1 MALQKRV
8 TYETAQDVQYHNKIE
23 ITSVVVGG
31 VRHFRAY
38 SLLQAV
44 DPKLDAR
51 LRNSLVSACAKYA
64 DKYDGAVL
72 VKRYKSSNAWFF
84 SLQFLG
90 NVLAEMKP
98 GTKASLE
105 VEYAMILAEALEN
118 YEAEGTRWL
127 VHIIGKEGQEGN
139 TDGQK
144 P

>member
-1 MALQKRV
+1 MAFRKRV
-8 TYETAQDVQYHNKIE
+8 TYETVQDVQCHNSIE
-23 ITSVVVGG
+23 ITSVVIGG

-38 SLLQAV
+38 SLLQAA

-51 LRNSLVSACAKYA
+51 LRKSLVSTCAKYA

-90 NVLAEMKP
+90 NVSMELKP

-105 VEYAMILAEALEN
+105 IEYAMILAEALEN
-118 YEAEGTRWL
+118 YDAEGVGRP
-127 VHIIGKEGQEGN
+127 VHIIGKDGQEGN
-139 TDGQK
+139 ADG
-144 P
+144 

>member
-1 MALQKRV
+1 MAFRKRV

-23 ITSVVVGG
+23 ITSIVTGG

-38 SLLQAV
+38 SLFQAA

-51 LRNSLVSACAKYA
+51 LRKSLVSTCAKYA

-72 VKRYKSSNAWFF
+72 AKRYKSSDAWFF

-90 NVLAEMKP
+90 NALAEMKP

-105 VEYAMILAEALEN
+105 VENAMILAEALEN
-118 YEAEGTRWL
+118 HEAEGTRWL
-127 VHIIGKEGQEGN
+127 VHIISENEQEGG
-139 TDGQK
+139 TDG
-144 P
+144 